1 VQQNITDR
9 RLVAEFCD
17 GLAELIAAAADLG
30 IAPQLQAARLALA
43 SPSLAPAD
51 VIRQFRVA
59 IGLGEVT
66 RGVTIRGQDPTPP
79 PAGDYVCPN
88 GVCDRQQAREPGG
101 PVPSCRI
108 YGRPMRFQP

>member
-1 VQQNITDR
+1 MQQNITDR

-17 GLAELIAAAADLG
+17 GLAELIAAASELG

-51 VIRQFRVA
+51 VIRQFQVA
-59 IGLGEVT
+59 IGLGEAT
-66 RGVTIRGQDPTPP
+66 RGVTIQGQDPTPP
-79 PAGDYVCPN
+79 PAGDYVCPH

-108 YGRPMRFQP
+108 YGRPMRYQP